1 MMTRIE
7 EDFYQYMINNSTDIV
22 KQLTIAN
29 KLKYFELNLA
39 LKSKYN
45 AGDTRY
51 NADKKELDNCMI

>member
-51 NADKKELDNCMI
+51 NADKEELDNCMI

>member
-45 AGDTRY
+45 TGDTRY
-51 NADKKELDNCMI
+51 KADKEELDNCMI